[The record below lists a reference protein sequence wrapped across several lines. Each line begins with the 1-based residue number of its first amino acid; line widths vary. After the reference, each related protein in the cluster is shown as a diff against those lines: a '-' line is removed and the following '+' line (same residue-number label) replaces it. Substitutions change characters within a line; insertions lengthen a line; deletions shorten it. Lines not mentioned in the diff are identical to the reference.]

1 MDTIIATCFI
11 SKLPEEMLIRIF
23 GLIKREDLVRASE
36 VCKRWNQ
43 IISQSKSLQD
53 TLILFINLGSIA
65 DDILESCKFPT
76 RRYQS
81 VSFKGDKWNTTKRR
95 VITRSIL
102 NVIASPGNQ
111 VKTIEFQEIMFAPE
125 HIQFLSHFKVLRNL
139 TLKNCS
145 LLIEDEKRG
154 QKFDFNE
161 LKNLQLLGST
171 SAFFL
176 NCINVSKL
184 DVFVCES
191 SEKARFVKEFLN
203 QLERCDEITISNY
216 DIYISLKSLK
226 AKFKLSKWNLPCNKQ
241 DGIKTIIFI
250 VERDQIG
257 SWYRLQ
263 N

>member
-1 MDTIIATCFI
+1 MDTSITTSFI
-11 SKLPEEMLIRIF
+11 SKLPEEILIRIF

-36 VCKRWNQ
+36 VCKRWNE
-43 IISQSKSLQD
+43 IISQTKSLQD
-53 TLILFINLGSIA
+53 TLILFINLGTLA
-65 DDILESCKFPT
+65 DDFLESYKSPT
-76 RRYQS
+76 QRYQS

-95 VITRSIL
+95 VITSIF

-111 VKTIEFQEIMFAPE
+111 VKTIEFQGIMFAPE
-125 HIQFLSHFKVLRNL
+125 HIQFLSQFKVLKNL

-145 LLIEDEKRG
+145 LLIEDEERG

-161 LKNLQLLGST
+161 LKYLQLLGST

-191 SEKARFVKEFLN
+191 SEKGRFVVNFLN

-216 DIYISLKSLK
+216 DMYISLKSLK
-226 AKFKLSKWNLPCNKQ
+226 SKFKLSKWNIPCSKQ
-241 DGIKTIIFI
+241 DGIKTFIFI
-250 VERDQIG
+250 VEEDG
-257 SWYRLQ
+257 SWYRL
-263 N
+263 